1 MSAFVWTQKIKKMK
15 TNIGE
20 YMKIVLTTLNAKFI
34 HSSLALR
41 CLKKYAA
48 DLGEHI
54 TILEYTINHQ
64 EEFIL
69 RDIYEQN
76 PDVLC
81 FSCYIWNITMIQ
93 RIIKNIKKLIPN
105 LLIILGGPEVSY
117 ESESVLRE
125 NSSADIVIRGE
136 GELTFYEVAKALII
150 GDFKPER
157 IDGISYR
164 QNGEICSNKNR
175 APALMDELPF
185 AYDDLEGFEHK
196 IIYYETQRG
205 CPYNCQYC
213 LSSVEKGVRFLSR
226 ERVERELQFFLDHGV
241 KQVKFVDRT
250 FNANKEHAKNIWRYL
265 MDHDNGK
272 TNFHMEITADIMDEE
287 SIAMLEKARPGLF
300 QFEIGVQSTNEETI
314 KAIQRNTKFE
324 KLTGVVKKIK
334 QGGNIHQHLDLIA
347 GLPYENYE
355 SFRKSFNDVYALEPE
370 QFQLGFLKLL
380 KGSGLRRDAE
390 KFGIVFRDEAVYEV
404 LYTKDL
410 PYEDVLRLKLVEEMV
425 ETYYNSGKTLYT
437 LQYAVGLFPTPFDLY
452 QELGLYWQA
461 QGHHKIQH
469 NKMELYTILYEFAK
483 ENPVI
488 RFQAEVIRDFLKLD
502 LFLGDFVR
510 TLPVWLEEKPGE
522 KERRWSFY
530 HNQEKVARFVPALE
544 GYTAKELSKKCYIGI
559 FDFNIFELTQNPKAN
574 VKRTETAILFD
585 YTAKDEILHHGA
597 FYSILL

>member
-1 MSAFVWTQKIKKMK
+1 
-15 TNIGE
+15 
-20 YMKIVLTTLNAKFI
+20 MKILLTALNAKFI

-48 DLGEHI
+48 DLEKHI
-54 TILEYTINHQ
+54 AISEYTINHQ
-64 EEFIL
+64 EDFIL
-69 RDIYEQN
+69 RDIYEQK

-93 RIIKNIKKLIPN
+93 RIIKNIKKLMPK

-117 ESESVLRE
+117 EAEEVLRE
-125 NSSADIVIRGE
+125 NLAADVIIRGE
-136 GELTFYEVAKALII
+136 GELTFYEVAKGLVM
-150 GDFKPER
+150 GNFQPES

-164 QNGEICSNKNR
+164 KNGEICSNKNR
-175 APALMDELPF
+175 VPASMDDLPF
-185 AYDDLEGFEHK
+185 VYDDMADFEHK

-213 LSSVEKGVRFLSR
+213 LSSIEKGVRFLSG

-250 FNANKEHAKNIWRYL
+250 FNANKNHAKHIWRYL
-265 MDHDNGK
+265 MEHDNGK

-287 SIAMLEKARPGLF
+287 SLALLKNARPGLF
-300 QFEIGVQSTNEETI
+300 QFEIGVQSTNEKTI
-314 KAIQRNTKFE
+314 EAIKRNTSFE
-324 KLTGVVKKIK
+324 KLTGVVKQIK
-334 QGGNIHQHLDLIA
+334 HGGNIHQHLDLIA
-347 GLPYENYE
+347 GLPYEDYA

-390 KFGIVFRDEAVYEV
+390 KYGIVYREEAVYEV
-404 LYTKDL
+404 LYTRDL

-425 ETYYNSGKTLYT
+425 ETYYNSGKALYT
-437 LQYAVGLFPTPFDLY
+437 LQYGVGLFPSPFDLY
-452 QELGLYWQA
+452 QELGFYWKK

-469 NKMELYTILYEFAK
+469 NKLELYTIFYEFAK
-483 ENPVI
+483 ASPVLCP
-488 RFQAEVIRDFLKLD
+488 QAEVIRDFLKLD
-502 LFLGDFVR
+502 LFLGDYVR
-510 TLPVWLEEKPGE
+510 TLPAWLEEKPEE
-522 KERRWSFY
+522 KERRWAFY

-559 FDFNIFELTQNPKAN
+559 FDFNIFELSQNPKAR

-585 YTAKDEILHHGA
+585 YTAKDEIHHHGA